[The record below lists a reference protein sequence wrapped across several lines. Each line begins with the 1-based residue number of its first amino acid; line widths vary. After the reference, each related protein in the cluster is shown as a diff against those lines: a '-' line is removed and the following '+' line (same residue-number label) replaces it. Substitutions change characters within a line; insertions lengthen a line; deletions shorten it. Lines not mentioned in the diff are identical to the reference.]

1 MSKEIGFGVWL
12 MAGLLALG
20 IAAPTIADDNA
31 DANRMVAQTVV
42 LQKQAEGEREACFR
56 VPTSKCVV
64 LQALRSTEGITDA
77 RVLAHTLTSIAEA
90 QAEAGDIAGM
100 RKTTDGITDI
110 GERGFALMK
119 ISIALAE
126 AGDVPGGLKIAED
139 ITDADHQVQALVSIS
154 LALAHLA
161 R

>member
-1 MSKEIGFGVWL
+1 MGNGGKNVSKEIGFGVWL

-31 DANRMVAQTVV
+31 DASRKVAQTVV
-42 LQKQAEGEREACFR
+42 LQKQAEGEREPCFR
-56 VPTSKCVV
+56 VPTSKHVV

-77 RVLAHTLTSIAEA
+77 RVLAHTSTSIAEA
-90 QAEAGDIAGM
+90 QD
-100 RKTTDGITDI
+100 
-110 GERGFALMK
+110 
-119 ISIALAE
+119 E

-139 ITDADHQVQALVSIS
+139 ITDADHQVQALVSIA